1 MSKREREREKKDIRR
16 YDWKKERDRE
26 RGGKEREKRKTFVM
40 LHLWGA
46 SRIYIYIENYKKFYE
61 LIDFLLPIFFFF
73 VIAL

>member
-1 MSKREREREKKDIRR
+1 MIGKKRETERG
-16 YDWKKERDRE
+16 
-26 RGGKEREKRKTFVM
+26 GGKEREKRKTFVM

>member
-26 RGGKEREKRKTFVM
+26 RGGKRGRKEK
-40 LHLWGA
+40 HLLCFIYGVLLV
-46 SRIYIYIENYKKFYE
+46 YIYIENYKKFYE